1 MAWEMRFLN
10 HDVMQKKIS
19 SGLQMRI
26 NLDNANAII
35 RFTHSEVIGLG
46 WIESPAP
53 MIYGEPTV
61 VADRGIQVLLSD
73 VKLLSERRRYTEML
87 AEELS
92 SFGVEEHRQA
102 AIIEDIFREVEVAVP
117 GFQIIVFLRLVKG
130 IRLRGQNKGRVLC
143 HWLWLLRC

>member
-1 MAWEMRFLN
+1 
-10 HDVMQKKIS
+10 
-19 SGLQMRI
+19 
-26 NLDNANAII
+26 
-35 RFTHSEVIGLG
+35 
-46 WIESPAP
+46 

-102 AIIEDIFREVEVAVP
+102 AIIEDIFREVDVAVP
-117 GFQIIVFLRLVKG
+117 GFQIIVFLRSVRETPCNICEEGLGAVQEDEAMMM
-130 IRLRGQNKGRVLC
+130 ITRLPC
-143 HWLWLLRC
+143 SHWYHGDCIKLWLERNHFCPLWRSPQGGCIGPGSSCLRLL